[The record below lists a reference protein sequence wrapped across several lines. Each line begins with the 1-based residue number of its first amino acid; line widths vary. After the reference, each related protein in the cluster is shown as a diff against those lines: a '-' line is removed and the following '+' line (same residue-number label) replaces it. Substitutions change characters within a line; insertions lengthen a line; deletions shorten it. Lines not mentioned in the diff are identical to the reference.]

1 MPEFIPSECEG
12 SRKTKGGNMQIDI
25 TARHL
30 QLDDDFKVY
39 INEKI
44 KKLAKY
50 ASKIESARV
59 IFSIE
64 KLNNITEI
72 TLTGKGFR
80 LVAVERDQDVK
91 VSFDICLTNIEK
103 QLKRTR
109 GKVKNHKVKT
119 FFEGLRRFSG
129 KRRELP
135 APDAPIIRIES
146 FATKPMSPE
155 EAALELT
162 AFNKDFI
169 VFRNSV
175 DDKVSVLYKRK
186 DGNYGLIE
194 P

>member
-1 MPEFIPSECEG
+1 
-12 SRKTKGGNMQIDI
+12 MQINI

-30 QLDDDFKVY
+30 QLDDDFKVC

-59 IFSIE
+59 IFQTE
-64 KLNNITEI
+64 KFNNITEI

-80 LVAVERDQDVK
+80 LVAVERDQDIK
-91 VSFDICLTNIEK
+91 VSFDICLTNVEE

-109 GKVKNHKVKT
+109 GRVKNHKMRK
-119 FFEGLRRFSG
+119 FFESFRRFSG

-135 APDAPIIRIES
+135 VPDASIIRIES

-155 EAALELT
+155 EAALELA

-175 DDKVSVLYKRK
+175 DDKASVLYKRK

>member
-1 MPEFIPSECEG
+1 
-12 SRKTKGGNMQIDI
+12 MQINI

-30 QLDDDFKVY
+30 QLDDDFKAC

-50 ASKIESARV
+50 ASRTENARV

-64 KLNNITEI
+64 KFNNITEI
-72 TLTGKGFR
+72 TLTGRGFR
-80 LVAVERDQDVK
+80 LVAVERDQDIK
-91 VSFDICLTNIEK
+91 ISFDICLANIEK

-109 GKVKNHKVKT
+109 SKVRDHKIKR
-119 FFEGLRRFSG
+119 FFEGFRRFSG

-135 APDAPIIRIES
+135 VPDAAIIRTES
-146 FATKPMSPE
+146 FVTKPMSPE

-169 VFRNSV
+169 VFRNSIN
-175 DDKVSVLYKRK
+175 DKASVLYKRK